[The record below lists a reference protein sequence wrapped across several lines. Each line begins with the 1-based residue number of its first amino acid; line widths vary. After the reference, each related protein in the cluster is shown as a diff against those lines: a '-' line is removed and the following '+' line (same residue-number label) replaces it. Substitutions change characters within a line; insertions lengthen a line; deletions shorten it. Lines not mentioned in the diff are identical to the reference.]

1 LECNEA
7 KPGAF
12 ESNLKRVI
20 KIRRE
25 MICVAVKV
33 EMVKLAER
41 PELQDILLE
50 KVFSTKK
57 LQEFAQS
64 HGFENV
70 TQMFYQTLPYIAE
83 VNQGSGHYAFTHADN
98 KEVLVWDCRTGE
110 QLRGLQYQTPD
121 QAVTFIKA
129 YDQTNVLTEKTLA
142 EFLGRQMNQE
152 KIMINESVFG
162 MER

>member
-1 LECNEA
+1 M
-7 KPGAF
+7 KPNRGAF
-12 ESNLKRVI
+12 ESNLKRDI
-20 KIRRE
+20 KQDGRWSK
-25 MICVAVKV
+25 VAVNV

-50 KVFSTKK
+50 RVFNTKK

-83 VNQGSGHYAFTHADN
+83 VNHGSGHYAFTHADN
-98 KEVLVWDCRTGE
+98 KEVLVWDCKTGE
-110 QLRGLQYQTPD
+110 QSGALQYQTPD

-129 YDQTNVLTEKTLA
+129 YDQTNVLTGKTLA
-142 EFLGRQMNQE
+142 EFLGLMNR
-152 KIMINESVFG
+152 
-162 MER
+162 ERIIVSGPALEIER